1 MTTISEPDMPAIDIG
16 NQEQREPV
24 AIERPSKAKTIAIL
38 IASGAL
44 LLTVVNMAAAIYLY
58 RGMSDLR
65 FVEARL
71 EQLGAFEQRIAA
83 RLDTVNNGFQSR
95 FEKLD
100 SQLQGS
106 FNEINGN
113 VAQLALTR
121 PIAGGEAT
129 PGAPEPPEMTTST
142 LAEAPEALEGAS
154 ASEPSVIE
162 APRAPRKRAAP
173 ASPPPPSSNYQRI
186 QQPDG
191 KVYYRRI
198 N

>member
-16 NQEQREPV
+16 NQEQREQD
-24 AIERPSKAKTIAIL
+24 AIEKPSKIKTIGIL
-38 IASGAL
+38 IASGGL
-44 LLTVVNMAAAIYLY
+44 LLTVVNVAAAIYLY

-106 FNEINGN
+106 FNEINSN

-129 PGAPEPPEMTTST
+129 PGAVEPPEMTTST

>member
-1 MTTISEPDMPAIDIG
+1 MTMISEPDMPAIDIG

-24 AIERPSKAKTIAIL
+24 ATEKFSKAKTIGVIVAG
-38 IASGAL
+38 GAL
-44 LLTVVNMAAAIYLY
+44 LITGINMAAAVYLY

-106 FNEINGN
+106 FNEIDAGIARLGQSMP
-113 VAQLALTR
+113 V
-121 PIAGGEAT
+121 AGGEAM
-129 PGAPEPPEMTTST
+129 PGAEEPSEIATST
-142 LAEAPEALEGAS
+142 LAQAPEALDGE
-154 ASEPSVIE
+154 SEPGVIE
-162 APRAPRKRAAP
+162 APAPRRRIAS
-173 ASPPPPSSNYQRI
+173 ASPPAPSSNYQRI

>member
-1 MTTISEPDMPAIDIG
+1 MTMLSEPDMPAIDIG
-16 NQEQREPV
+16 NQEPREQD
-24 AIERPSKAKTIAIL
+24 AIEKPSKIKTIGIL
-38 IASGAL
+38 IASGGL

-58 RGMSDLR
+58 RGMNDLR

-106 FNEINGN
+106 FNEINSN

-121 PIAGGEAT
+121 PIAGDEAT
-129 PGAPEPPEMTTST
+129 PGAVEPPEMTTST
-142 LAEAPEALEGAS
+142 LAEAPEALQGES
-154 ASEPSVIE
+154 ASEPSIT
-162 APRAPRKRAAP
+162 PRKRAAP

-191 KVYYRRI
+191 KVYYKRI

>member
-16 NQEQREPV
+16 NHEQREQG
-24 AIERPSKAKTIAIL
+24 AIERPSKTKTVGIL

-44 LLTVVNMAAAIYLY
+44 LITGINMAAAIYLY

-106 FNEINGN
+106 FNEINGSI
-113 VAQLALTR
+113 ARLAKNI
-121 PIAGGEAT
+121 PVAGGEAMSS
-129 PGAPEPPEMTTST
+129 AAEPSEITTST
-142 LAEAPEALEGAS
+142 LAQAPEALDGE
-154 ASEPSVIE
+154 SEPSVIE
-162 APRAPRKRAAP
+162 APRAPRKRIAPAAP
-173 ASPPPPSSNYQRI
+173 PAPSSNYQRME
-186 QQPDG
+186 QPDG

>member
-1 MTTISEPDMPAIDIG
+1 MTMLSEPDMPAIDIG
-16 NQEQREPV
+16 NQEPREQD
-24 AIERPSKAKTIAIL
+24 AIEKPSKIQTIGIL
-38 IASGAL
+38 IASGGL

-58 RGMSDLR
+58 RGMNDLR

-106 FNEINGN
+106 FNEINSN

-121 PIAGGEAT
+121 PIAGDEAT
-129 PGAPEPPEMTTST
+129 PGAVEPPEMTTST

-154 ASEPSVIE
+154 ASEPSIT
-162 APRAPRKRAAP
+162 PRKRAAP

-191 KVYYRRI
+191 KVYYKRI

>member
-16 NQEQREPV
+16 NQEQREQR
-24 AIERPSKAKTIAIL
+24 AIEKPSSTRTIGVIVAG
-38 IASGAL
+38 GAL
-44 LLTVVNMAAAIYLY
+44 LITAINMAAAVYLY
-58 RGMSDLR
+58 RGISDLR

-106 FNEINGN
+106 FNEIDGSIARLGQNLP
-113 VAQLALTR
+113 V
-121 PIAGGEAT
+121 AGGEAVSR
-129 PGAPEPPEMTTST
+129 AAEPPEITTST
-142 LAEAPEALEGAS
+142 LAQAPEALDSES

-162 APRAPRKRAAP
+162 APAPRKRIAS
-173 ASPPPPSSNYQRI
+173 ASPPTPSSNYQRI

-198 N
+198 NN

>member
-1 MTTISEPDMPAIDIG
+1 MTMISEPDMPAIDIG
-16 NQEQREPV
+16 NQEQREKD
-24 AIERPSKAKTIAIL
+24 AIGKPSKIKTIGIL
-38 IASGAL
+38 VAGGAL
-44 LLTVVNMAAAIYLY
+44 LITVINTAAAIYLY

-113 VAQLALTR
+113 ITRLEQNMPVA
-121 PIAGGEAT
+121 
-129 PGAPEPPEMTTST
+129 GAEPMPSAAQPPQITTST
-142 LAEAPEALEGAS
+142 LAEAPEALDGES
-154 ASEPSVIE
+154 ASEAGVIE

-191 KVYYRRI
+191 KVTYRRI

>member
-16 NQEQREPV
+16 NQEQR
-24 AIERPSKAKTIAIL
+24 AIEKPSNPRTIGVVVAC
-38 IASGAL
+38 GAL
-44 LLTVVNMAAAIYLY
+44 LLTVINMAAAVYLY

-100 SQLQGS
+100 SQLQGN
-106 FNEINGN
+106 FNEINGGIARLGQN
-113 VAQLALTR
+113 VPA
-121 PIAGGEAT
+121 AGGEAVSS
-129 PGAPEPPEMTTST
+129 AAEPSEITTST
-142 LAEAPEALEGAS
+142 LAQAPEALDGAI
-154 ASEPSVIE
+154 AGEPSVIE
-162 APRAPRKRAAP
+162 APQAPRKRTAS
-173 ASPPPPSSNYQRI
+173 ASPPAPSSNYQRI
-186 QQPDG
+186 EQPDG
-191 KVYYRRI
+191 KVYYRRT

>member
-1 MTTISEPDMPAIDIG
+1 MTTISEPEMPTIIAEQHEPPLLDRTTSRSRLAIAVG
-16 NQEQREPV
+16 V
-24 AIERPSKAKTIAIL
+24 
-38 IASGAL
+38 G
-44 LLTVVNMAAAIYLY
+44 LTLFAVLNATAAVYLF
-58 RGMSDLR
+58 RGISDLR
-65 FVEARL
+65 VVEARL
-71 EQLGAFEQRIAA
+71 EELGAFEQRISA

-106 FNEINGN
+106 FNEINSN

-129 PGAPEPPEMTTST
+129 PGAVEPPEMTTST

-154 ASEPSVIE
+154 ASEPSIT
-162 APRAPRKRAAP
+162 PRKRAAP

-186 QQPDG
+186 QQADG
-191 KVYYRRI
+191 KVTYRRI

>member
-1 MTTISEPDMPAIDIG
+1 MTMISEPDMPAIDIG

-24 AIERPSKAKTIAIL
+24 AVEKPSKAKTIGIL

-44 LLTVVNMAAAIYLY
+44 LITGVNMAAAIYLY

-106 FNEINGN
+106 FNEIDASIARLGQNLP
-113 VAQLALTR
+113 V
-121 PIAGGEAT
+121 AGGEAMSS
-129 PGAPEPPEMTTST
+129 AAEPSEITTST
-142 LAEAPEALEGAS
+142 LAEAPEALDGES

-162 APRAPRKRAAP
+162 APRASRKRIAS
-173 ASPPPPSSNYQRI
+173 ASPPAPSSNYQRI

>member
-1 MTTISEPDMPAIDIG
+1 MPAIDIG
-16 NQEQREPV
+16 NQEPREQD
-24 AIERPSKAKTIAIL
+24 AIEKPSKIKTIGIL
-38 IASGAL
+38 IASGGL

-58 RGMSDLR
+58 RGMNDLR

-106 FNEINGN
+106 FNEINSN

-121 PIAGGEAT
+121 PIAGDEAT
-129 PGAPEPPEMTTST
+129 PGAVEPPEMTTST

-154 ASEPSVIE
+154 ASEPSIT
-162 APRAPRKRAAP
+162 PRKRAAP

-191 KVYYRRI
+191 KVYYKRI

>member
-1 MTTISEPDMPAIDIG
+1 MTMISEPDMPAIDIG

-24 AIERPSKAKTIAIL
+24 ATEKFSKAKTIAVIV
-38 IASGAL
+38 AGGAL
-44 LLTVVNMAAAIYLY
+44 LITGINMAAAVYLY

-106 FNEINGN
+106 FNEIDAGIARLGQSMP
-113 VAQLALTR
+113 V
-121 PIAGGEAT
+121 AGGEAM
-129 PGAPEPPEMTTST
+129 PSAEEASEIATST
-142 LAEAPEALEGAS
+142 LAQAPEALDGE
-154 ASEPSVIE
+154 SEPGVIE
-162 APRAPRKRAAP
+162 APAPRRRIAS
-173 ASPPPPSSNYQRI
+173 ASPPAPSSNYQRI

>member
-1 MTTISEPDMPAIDIG
+1 MTMISEPDMPAIDIG
-16 NQEQREPV
+16 NQEQREP
-24 AIERPSKAKTIAIL
+24 AATGKPSKAKTIGVIVAG
-38 IASGAL
+38 GAL
-44 LLTVVNMAAAIYLY
+44 LITAVNMAAAVYLY

-106 FNEINGN
+106 FNEIDASIARLGRN
-113 VAQLALTR
+113 V
-121 PIAGGEAT
+121 PVAGGEAM
-129 PGAPEPPEMTTST
+129 PDAEEPSETATST
-142 LAEAPEALEGAS
+142 LAQAPEALDGES
-154 ASEPSVIE
+154 ASEPGVIE
-162 APRAPRKRAAP
+162 APAPRRRIAS
-173 ASPPPPSSNYQRI
+173 ASPPAPSSNYQRI

>member
-1 MTTISEPDMPAIDIG
+1 MTMLSEPDMPAIDIG
-16 NQEQREPV
+16 QQEQREQV
-24 AIERPSKAKTIAIL
+24 VVIERPSKARAIAIL
-38 IASGAL
+38 VASGAL
-44 LLTVVNMAAAIYLY
+44 VITAINMAAAIYLY

-106 FNEINGN
+106 FNEINSN

-121 PIAGGEAT
+121 PIAGDEAT
-129 PGAPEPPEMTTST
+129 PGAMEPPEMTTST

-154 ASEPSVIE
+154 ASEPSVT
-162 APRAPRKRAAP
+162 PRKRAAP

-191 KVYYRRI
+191 KVYYKRI

>member
-1 MTTISEPDMPAIDIG
+1 MTMISEPDMPAIDIG
-16 NQEQREPV
+16 NKEQREQR
-24 AIERPSKAKTIAIL
+24 AIEKPSNPRTIGVIVAC
-38 IASGAL
+38 GAL
-44 LLTVVNMAAAIYLY
+44 LITVINMAAAIYLY
-58 RGMSDLR
+58 RGISDLR

-106 FNEINGN
+106 FNEIDGSIARLGQNLP
-113 VAQLALTR
+113 V
-121 PIAGGEAT
+121 AGGEAMSS
-129 PGAPEPPEMTTST
+129 AAEPSEITTST
-142 LAEAPEALEGAS
+142 LAEAPEALDGAG
-154 ASEPSVIE
+154 EPSVIE
-162 APRAPRKRAAP
+162 APPAPRKRIAS
-173 ASPPPPSSNYQRI
+173 ASPPAAPSSNYQRI

>member
-1 MTTISEPDMPAIDIG
+1 MTMISEPDMPAIDIG

-24 AIERPSKAKTIAIL
+24 AIEKPSKAMTIGIL

-44 LLTVVNMAAAIYLY
+44 LITVVNMAAAIYLY

-106 FNEINGN
+106 FNEINSN

-129 PGAPEPPEMTTST
+129 PGAVEPPEMTTST

-162 APRAPRKRAAP
+162 APRAPRKRATP

>member
-1 MTTISEPDMPAIDIG
+1 MTTISEPDMPAIDVG
-16 NQEQREPV
+16 NHEQREQD
-24 AIERPSKAKTIAIL
+24 AIERPSKTKAIGIL

-44 LLTVVNMAAAIYLY
+44 LITAVNMAAAIYLY
-58 RGMSDLR
+58 RGISDLR

-71 EQLGAFEQRIAA
+71 AQLGAFEQRIAA

-113 VAQLALTR
+113 IARLEQSR
-121 PIAGGEAT
+121 PSAGDAGISSAE
-129 PGAPEPPEMTTST
+129 PGVTTST
-142 LAEAPEALEGAS
+142 VAEASSDTEVAA
-154 ASEPSVIE
+154 EPTDVDTPRPPKRRIAT
-162 APRAPRKRAAP
+162 APPAPNP
-173 ASPPPPSSNYQRI
+173 AYQRTET
-186 QQPDG
+186 PDG
-191 KVYYRRI
+191 KVYYRKI

>member
-16 NQEQREPV
+16 NHEQREQG
-24 AIERPSKAKTIAIL
+24 AIERPGSTRTIGIVVAC
-38 IASGAL
+38 GAL
-44 LLTVVNMAAAIYLY
+44 LITGINIAAAIYLY
-58 RGMSDLR
+58 RGISDLR

-106 FNEINGN
+106 FNEIDGSIARLAKN
-113 VAQLALTR
+113 V
-121 PIAGGEAT
+121 PVAGDEAVSS
-129 PGAPEPPEMTTST
+129 AAEPSEITTST
-142 LAEAPEALEGAS
+142 LAEAPEALEGD
-154 ASEPSVIE
+154 SEPGVIE
-162 APRAPRKRAAP
+162 APPAPRKRTAP
-173 ASPPPPSSNYQRI
+173 APPPPPSSNYQRI
-186 QQPDG
+186 EKPDG

>member
-1 MTTISEPDMPAIDIG
+1 MTTISEPDMPAIDVG
-16 NQEQREPV
+16 NHEQREQD
-24 AIERPSKAKTIAIL
+24 AIERPSKTKAIGIL

-44 LLTVVNMAAAIYLY
+44 LITAVNMAAAIYLY
-58 RGMSDLR
+58 RGISDLR

-71 EQLGAFEQRIAA
+71 AQLGAFEQRIAA

-113 VAQLALTR
+113 IARLAKNI
-121 PIAGGEAT
+121 PVGSGEAVSS
-129 PGAPEPPEMTTST
+129 AAEPSDVTTST
-142 LAEAPEALEGAS
+142 LAEAPEALEGES
-154 ASEPSVIE
+154 ASDPSVIE
-162 APRAPRKRAAP
+162 APPAPRKRTAP
-173 ASPPPPSSNYQRI
+173 AAPPPPSSNYQRVE
-186 QQPDG
+186 QPDG